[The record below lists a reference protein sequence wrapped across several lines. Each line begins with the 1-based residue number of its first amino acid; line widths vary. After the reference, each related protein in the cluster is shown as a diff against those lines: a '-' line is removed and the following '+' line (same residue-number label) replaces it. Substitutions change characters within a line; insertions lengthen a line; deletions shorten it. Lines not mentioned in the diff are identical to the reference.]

1 MLPASARIFRYWR
14 ALLTAAELVGFP
26 KTYWVL
32 EALEPPPPVPTT
44 IASPMAAATPTA
56 TPHRPDRQTACCAG
70 ALTRGR
76 SGRTAENSAGPGLL
90 LLRLSRGRGCGLFG
104 HCHRRNRGEGNEHGH
119 RQREASLPG

>member
-56 TPHRPDRQTACCAG
+56 TPIAPIVKPPAAP
-70 ALTRGR
+70 A
-76 SGRTAENSAGPGLL
+76 P
-90 LLRLSRGRGCGLFG
+90 
-104 HCHRRNRGEGNEHGH
+104 
-119 RQREASLPG
+119 